1 MTNMDSE
8 VDARQAVANYFVGE
22 MWGLVGELPSYA
34 LPLPAPDADGV
45 VRLKKDDK
53 SVYFDSGTN
62 QPIVQGLLPS
72 FQFGTGILHAPDG
85 FLASKQA
92 VEIVDETEDIALPAK
107 ELDDPIA
114 QSTVRV
120 GQEDGDD
127 FGLSLSQKKRPS
139 AMGLTFQASLSSD
152 DEIRIQISGAR
163 YESLKV
169 AFESNSTVVWHRRVP
184 FKVNIC
190 LPWRQLEK
198 SSDSLLSFSVPEPL
212 GELVSLQLRWRTSK
226 GTDAFGRNLVSVT
239 SVIKHLGQVNEDI
252 FQIDL
257 EATIEGTG
265 FISTPDR
272 SRFLKASDIEQEE
285 IELLYRHAG
294 AFATGHGLAATW
306 DESDVTADLTVK
318 TVRATAIP
326 SFYQEQLS
334 TNVGDISLSMKE
346 IAEIQ
351 SSLELSKL
359 LEPLIQKY
367 DEWIDGEELSQGE
380 VQPHLLPASKRLV
393 ENARGI
399 SGRMKHG
406 LEAVCDAANPNAFD
420 AFVIAN
426 QAMFAQQ
433 RSGRLALREF
443 QDDKTKPLA
452 FSPVQ
457 EPAGSFGYW
466 RPFQMGF
473 ILLAIAGIIDE
484 TDEHRETAD
493 LIFFPTGGGKTEAY
507 LGLAAFTIS
516 YRRLQA
522 PNHSGV
528 DILMRYTLRLL
539 TIQQFERSSA
549 MIVALEA
556 IRRVNPRLGSSPIS
570 IGVWLGSATTP
581 NKKKYAVEDFRKGSK
596 LDSGNSNPFLLS
608 RCPSCGAQIGFAKK
622 RGLWVGIQENK
633 VEKSIAFVCPD
644 RTCDFSTI
652 NKPLPI
658 FITDEEVY
666 DKRPTYVLATV
677 DKFARLAWVPEARAI
692 FNIDSSGMRAGLPPA
707 LIIQDELHL
716 ISGPLGSMVG
726 LYEPIIQELSTYQT
740 NDGKR
745 IRPKIV
751 ASTATTRRYKEQMHS
766 LYGSS
771 SVCLFP
777 QAISRANETFFSSIE
792 KDINGEPKKG
802 TLYLGVNPATFTNGQ
817 IALARVAA
825 ALSQAPSVWEGPE
838 ERMDYYQTSMW
849 FFNSL
854 KDLGIALTLFNSVV
868 RDVIQGMSLYRRLPF
883 DKLRPLWPFKE
894 LTGRIAANEVAESLT
909 ELSRKSSQDGFIR
922 TCLASSIME
931 VGVDVPRLGLLTI
944 MFQPKSTAQYIQVSG
959 RVGRD
964 RENGPGLVIMLYNS
978 SRARDRSVYEKFT
991 TYHQRLYAQ
1000 VEPVSVTPFAIE
1012 SMKHG
1017 LVGSLLSHYRST
1029 SQMGKTATTVDAEV
1043 FGKSVQV
1050 LQTRLE
1056 LVANDPLKLADL
1068 KSQSSSFLK
1077 KWKNYQ
1083 PTLWSYSW
1091 QKEKNNA
1098 PEDLDT
1104 ALMRA
1109 RREPI
1114 ADIDDQSELVPS
1126 SLRNVDGQTQLRPVA
1141 NPYQEYSD
1149 E

>member
-1 MTNMDSE
+1 MTKLNPE
-8 VDARQAVANYFVGE
+8 IEARQAVADFFVGE
-22 MWGLVGELPSYA
+22 MWGLVGDLPPYAVPLPS
-34 LPLPAPDADGV
+34 PDSDGV
-45 VRLKKDDK
+45 IQLKKDDK
-53 SVYFDSGTN
+53 NVYFDSVTK
-62 QPIVQGLLPS
+62 QPLVQGLLPS
-72 FQFGTGILHAPDG
+72 FQFGTGILHAPDDVTS
-85 FLASKQA
+85 SKKSLET
-92 VEIVDETEDIALPAK
+92 VEEAEDTAPQGK

-139 AMGLTFQASLSSD
+139 AMGLTFQANLSD
-152 DEIRIQISGAR
+152 GDEIRFQVTGAR
-163 YESLKV
+163 YEKVKV
-169 AFESNSTVVWHRRVP
+169 AFESKSAVIWYRRVP
-184 FKVNIC
+184 FEVSIS
-190 LPWRQLEK
+190 LPWSKLEE
-198 SSDSLLSFSVPEPL
+198 SPDTLQSFPVPEPL
-212 GELVSLQLRWRTSK
+212 RDLVKLQLRWRASK
-226 GTDAFGRNLVSVT
+226 GVDASGRELVSVT
-239 SVIKHLGQVNEDI
+239 AVLKHLGEVNEDI

-257 EATIEGTG
+257 EATILGAG

-272 SRFLKASDIEQEE
+272 SRFLKQSDVEQGE

-306 DESDVTADLTVK
+306 NENEVTDELTIQ

-334 TNVGDISLSMKE
+334 TNVDGISLSMKE
-346 IAEIQ
+346 ISELQ
-351 SSLELSKL
+351 SPSDLSKL
-359 LEPLIQKY
+359 LEPLLHKY
-367 DEWIDGEELSQGE
+367 DEWINSQELLQES
-380 VQPHLLPASKRLV
+380 VQPHLVPASKRLV
-393 ENARGI
+393 EKARGI
-399 SGRMKHG
+399 SLRMKRG
-406 LEAVCDAANPNAFD
+406 LQAVCDPSNPDAFD

-426 QAMFAQQ
+426 RAMFAQQ
-433 RSGRLALREF
+433 RSGGLALREF
-443 QDDKTKPLA
+443 QDDKSKPLA
-452 FSPVQ
+452 FSPIK
-457 EPAGSFGYW
+457 EPEVKFGYW

-473 ILLAIAGIIDE
+473 ILLAIAGIIDVN
-484 TDEHRETAD
+484 DEDRETAD

-516 YRRLQA
+516 YRRLQE
-522 PNHSGV
+522 PEHSGV

-539 TIQQFERSSA
+539 TIQQFERSSS
-549 MIVALEA
+549 MIVALES
-556 IRRVNPRLGSSPIS
+556 IRRSNPRLGSNPIS
-570 IGVWLGSATTP
+570 IGVWLGRSTTP
-581 NKKKYAVEDFRKGSK
+581 NKKKDAVDDFRKGSK
-596 LDSGNSNPFLLS
+596 QDSGSSNPFLLS

-633 VEKSIAFVCPD
+633 VEKSISFVCPD
-644 RTCDFSTI
+644 RECEFSTS
-652 NKPLPI
+652 NNPLPI

-666 DKRPTYVLATV
+666 EKRPTYLLATV

-692 FNIDSSGMRAGLPPA
+692 FNIDSFGKRSGLPPA

-726 LYEPIIQELSTYQT
+726 LYEPVIQELSTYKT
-740 NDGKR
+740 TEGKR

-792 KDINGEPKKG
+792 KDSAGLPKKG

-825 ALSQAPSVWEGPE
+825 ALSQAPSVWQGAE
-838 ERMDYYQTSMW
+838 EKMDYYQTSMW

-944 MFQPKSTAQYIQVSG
+944 MFQPKSTAQYIQISG

-964 RENGPGLVIMLYNS
+964 RDEGPGLVIMLYNA

-1017 LVGSLLSHYRST
+1017 LVGALLSHYRAT
-1029 SQMGKTATTVDAEV
+1029 SQISQVATAVDTDV
-1043 FGKSVQV
+1043 FEKSFQV
-1050 LQTRLE
+1050 MQTRLE

-1068 KSQSSSFLK
+1068 KAQSNSFLK
-1077 KWKNYQ
+1077 RWKNYK
-1083 PTLWSYSW
+1083 PTRWNYSW

-1098 PEDLDT
+1098 PEDFDT

-1109 RREPI
+1109 RRHFI
-1114 ADIDDQSELVPS
+1114 ADVGDQSELVPS